1 MQLKTLQVLKSSEA
15 HNPNQSLLVRKT
27 TTDFRTNITHKYLI
41 LNGFVKSLHFVNNL
55 RFLMYIVDLAKLRKV
70 TEAIL

>member
-1 MQLKTLQVLKSSEA
+1 VQLKSLQVLKSSEA
-15 HNPNQSLLVRKT
+15 YNPNQSFLVRKT
-27 TTDFRTNITHKYLI
+27 TTDLRTKITHKQLI
-41 LNGFVKSLHFVNNL
+41 LNGFVKSLHFVNDL